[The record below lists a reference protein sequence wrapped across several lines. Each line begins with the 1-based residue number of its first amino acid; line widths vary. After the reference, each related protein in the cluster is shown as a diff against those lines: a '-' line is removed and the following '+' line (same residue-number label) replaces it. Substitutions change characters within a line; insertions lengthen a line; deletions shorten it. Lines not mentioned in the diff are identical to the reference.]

1 MGRTTLRGSAVIW
14 RNRRCCFGRR
24 GTAATPKGHGVGK
37 FACAWPAATIRA
49 DAGRPLRLIFCR
61 EESSACSEQLVLP
74 AFGKSVTLPRGEAV
88 AVDLPAMGPGE
99 YEFIDGMGIPRG
111 RLLVTPLALG
121 GRSHQDERGEPG
133 TAQLLSTTPLGE
145 GRIRSGDAWHTDTP

>member
-1 MGRTTLRGSAVIW
+1 MLLRTTRDRGDAERTWCRQV
-14 RNRRCCFGRR
+14 RVRVAGGYVPN
-24 GTAATPKGHGVGK
+24 
-37 FACAWPAATIRA
+37 TIRA
-49 DAGRPLRLIFCR
+49 EAGRPLRLIFCR

-121 GRSHQDERGEPG
+121 GRSHQDERDEPG

>member
-1 MGRTTLRGSAVIW
+1 MLLRTTRDGGDAE
-14 RNRRCCFGRR
+14 G
-24 GTAATPKGHGVGK
+24 
-37 FACAWPAATIRA
+37 AWCRQVRVRVAGGYVPSTIRA

-99 YEFIDGMGIPRG
+99 YEFIDGMGISRG

-121 GRSHQDERGEPG
+121 GRAHPSCPQEKRGEPG
-133 TAQLLSTTPLGE
+133 TPQLLSSTPLGE
-145 GRIRSGDAWHTDTP
+145 ARIRSGGA

>member
-1 MGRTTLRGSAVIW
+1 MQLRTTRDRGDAERTWCRQVRVRVAGGYVPS
-14 RNRRCCFGRR
+14 
-24 GTAATPKGHGVGK
+24 
-37 FACAWPAATIRA
+37 TIRA

-88 AVDLPAMGPGE
+88 AVDLSAMGPGE

-111 RLLVTPLALG
+111 RLLVTPLVLG
-121 GRSHQDERGEPG
+121 GRAHPSSPQEEQGQPRTP
-133 TAQLLSTTPLGE
+133 QSLSSTSLGE
-145 GRIRSGDAWHTDTP
+145 ARARSRGA